1 MNRTGVHNKA
11 ANQRVY
17 LPSGERSVGVA
28 AWLEMVQETLASR
41 ELIWRFFLRDFSVR
55 YRQSILGYLWAIVPP
70 ILSTATFAW
79 LNRANIL
86 PVKGTGLPYPLFV
99 LLNTAV
105 WQLFAGG
112 LASATQSLSNAGSL
126 ITKINFP
133 RESLVISAF
142 GQSIFE
148 FLIRAVLLFIAFVLF
163 RTVPHW
169 TIVLVPVLLV
179 PLCALTLGLGFICSM
194 VNGVVRDAG
203 QAITLLLGVWM
214 FLTPVVYPPPASGLS
229 LRASLINPMSAYIV
243 AAQDLV
249 IKGHLT
255 QPVGLAAA
263 SVLSMVLLAIGWRVF
278 HLTETRIAE
287 RV

>member
-1 MNRTGVHNKA
+1 MNRTDIHNKA
-11 ANQRVY
+11 ANQRIY
-17 LPSGERSVGVA
+17 LPSGERNVGFA

-105 WQLFAGG
+105 WQLFSGG

-179 PLCALTLGLGFICSM
+179 ALCALTLGLGFICSM